1 MMDGRAGLQAAEL
14 AYMTVPVIQLMTS

>member
-1 MMDGRAGLQAAEL
+1 MMDGRAGLQAAEH